1 MAGLIGHGPP
11 RTEWRFGPTAAIT
24 PFTPGPR
31 FVCSLNA
38 PRRSSCSNEPRVAAE
53 SALVSPM
60 QEPQG
65 LPPPFA
71 MHMPCTVTDRKRSAV
86 IAFCQRANAA
96 DTLALSVSIQNGP
109 GEDESSFMISS
120 DALSSILERL
130 QRIEER
136 TALSLTT
143 TSQSCS
149 PAASLGLP
157 DPARSKTS
165 STSPEAQLQSL
176 DNPTVT
182 PSSDVTA
189 FLNNAL
195 DQVQKLRHQSSSV
208 DTIHAVVDIPVDLA
222 KSWVRRYFDMMPTDT
237 FLSFMNRTVLELIP
251 DMIGLP
257 HVHLDAAILVV
268 YYCVLYHGCSLPVRK
283 PNNTADFPDIRYS
296 RKLYLCSLRAL
307 PGWQREATGTKTDF
321 IAALFMTRAASEC
334 FDFDLSGKMFSLA
347 CDYAKGLNLHN
358 FDDES
363 CITSFDKANLDADRK
378 GSWEL
383 IHMDLFYR
391 LIYNRPPTISDM
403 SSWRVNLPW
412 LGTECL
418 PDTAEIPTIKFLL
431 SLRVTFALI
440 GFFQLLEEAKLNN
453 EPDLFEKVEA
463 KCREIDDLY
472 SEWKVDKW
480 MEKAKDKQTDAWM
493 LAEVTLTGYTC
504 IIFMI
509 RKTAILD
516 ANSPRPIS
524 SDHDIPRSSVA
535 LSASRRIVAIAHQ
548 LLLQCPHPET
558 MALLFGTYR
567 VNVAYTYLICHLL
580 QVQDPDVIAN
590 DFQLL
595 ERIAESIVALS
606 RQERECTDCIYP
618 ERQVRQVNKRI
629 GGHGVTDDTL
639 NVILRRLERIERG
652 TGSPSTTSPQSGTPA
667 SLETTHVQYGPQRS
681 RLSPFAIS
689 RDQSAIAASDASH
702 DGLSTTGNELVTSPR
717 LPERGPHAVLEE
729 ALRRVQDLNHQA
741 LSVETVTATIE
752 VPSELAKTWIRRYF
766 ELMSTDI
773 FLSLVDRRVIE
784 LMPDMIGL
792 PHIRLDPAI
801 LVVYYYILRIGCAMP
816 VIDQDQ
822 NVHFPGIH
830 YTRSMY
836 ICCLRAIPNWQ
847 REAAGSTTDLIAAI
861 MMTQAASDA
870 LDPRLSA
877 QMFQLVC
884 KYAIGLDLHN
894 TDSPN
899 YPSRFGRDNVDE
911 ARRGFWELMHY
922 EFFHRLVYDDPPTMT
937 AQMKEWIVSL
947 PWLEPCKRTVSQ
959 EVPTIK
965 FILKSRLTFIL
976 AEFFMLL
983 ENVQGHLE
991 HESFAKVLALC
1002 QQIDDLYKDWDIDT
1016 WKASSIENKIHS
1028 WMLTDLTLAGYA
1040 CMLFML
1046 HKASLTTAESPPQIS
1061 QLPMALNASRQ
1072 VIKAGNELLKLS

>member
-53 SALVSPM
+53 SALGKLEHHPCHGENSNINPERLTTAQCRRCKNRKIRCNRV
-60 QEPQG
+60 
-65 LPPPFA
+65 LPTCERCRHAGAECVYPERTRRRRVQL
-71 MHMPCTVTDRKRSAV
+71 HDQ
-86 IAFCQRANAA
+86 QR
-96 DTLALSVSIQNGP
+96 T
-109 GEDESSFMISS
+109 E

-567 VNVAYTYLICHLL
+567 VNVAGI
-580 QVQDPDVIAN
+580 I
-590 DFQLL
+590 
-595 ERIAESIVALS
+595 
-606 RQERECTDCIYP
+606 
-618 ERQVRQVNKRI
+618 
-629 GGHGVTDDTL
+629 
-639 NVILRRLERIERG
+639 
-652 TGSPSTTSPQSGTPA
+652 
-667 SLETTHVQYGPQRS
+667 
-681 RLSPFAIS
+681 
-689 RDQSAIAASDASH
+689 
-702 DGLSTTGNELVTSPR
+702 
-717 LPERGPHAVLEE
+717 
-729 ALRRVQDLNHQA
+729 
-741 LSVETVTATIE
+741 
-752 VPSELAKTWIRRYF
+752 KT
-766 ELMSTDI
+766 
-773 FLSLVDRRVIE
+773 
-784 LMPDMIGL
+784 
-792 PHIRLDPAI
+792 
-801 LVVYYYILRIGCAMP
+801 
-816 VIDQDQ
+816 
-822 NVHFPGIH
+822 
-830 YTRSMY
+830 
-836 ICCLRAIPNWQ
+836 RA
-847 REAAGSTTDLIAAI
+847 G
-861 MMTQAASDA
+861 M
-870 LDPRLSA
+870 
-877 QMFQLVC
+877 
-884 KYAIGLDLHN
+884 
-894 TDSPN
+894 
-899 YPSRFGRDNVDE
+899 
-911 ARRGFWELMHY
+911 
-922 EFFHRLVYDDPPTMT
+922 
-937 AQMKEWIVSL
+937 
-947 PWLEPCKRTVSQ
+947 
-959 EVPTIK
+959 
-965 FILKSRLTFIL
+965 
-976 AEFFMLL
+976 
-983 ENVQGHLE
+983 
-991 HESFAKVLALC
+991 
-1002 QQIDDLYKDWDIDT
+1002 
-1016 WKASSIENKIHS
+1016 
-1028 WMLTDLTLAGYA
+1028 
-1040 CMLFML
+1040 
-1046 HKASLTTAESPPQIS
+1046 
-1061 QLPMALNASRQ
+1061 
-1072 VIKAGNELLKLS
+1072 